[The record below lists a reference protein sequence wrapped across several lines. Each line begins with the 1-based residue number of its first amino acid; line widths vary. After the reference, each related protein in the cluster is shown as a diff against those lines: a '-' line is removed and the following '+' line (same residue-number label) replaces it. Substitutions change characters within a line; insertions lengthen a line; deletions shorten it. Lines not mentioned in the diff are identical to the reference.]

1 MKNKFKYIYLITF
14 CMVCSVNAYTNENYD
29 SFQCYSTN
37 SELSDSA
44 YWAFS
49 AIDSFDKKKYKE
61 AITITD
67 ACFDIWASQAVI
79 MQKNFNKDNIK
90 EPLTGNRF
98 SKSEKKAIFSNWA
111 INDVSVA
118 IWAKA
123 RSLEELGKLELAKKS
138 YSNCIFLTH
147 GRAWDNRGW
156 FWAPSKDCAQRY
168 LDLVK

>member
-1 MKNKFKYIYLITF
+1 MKKYTILALIF
-14 CMVCSVNAYTNENYD
+14 SFYSSNIIANENYD
-29 SFQCYSTN
+29 SFQCYSIN

-61 AITITD
+61 AIAITD
-67 ACFDIWASQAVI
+67 TCFDIWASQAVI
-79 MQKNFNKDNIK
+79 MQKNFNKDDIK

-98 SKSEKKAIFSNWA
+98 SKSEKKDIFSNWA
-111 INDVSVA
+111 INDVSIA

-123 RSLEELGKLELAKKS
+123 RSLEELGQLELAKKS